1 MLRSVFNS
9 LSLPDG
15 PELPTPSA
23 EPPFHP
29 NAIWVNLRDYGFT
42 KAGEHHGDASA
53 LRNLFNQIRQGFILD
68 ENANGDKQRRERER
82 IEADIAA
89 QERSLG
95 ELRTDVRRINETE
108 IFKIESSIALV
119 DDDINQAK
127 LNALKQAKDP
137 AYLNRFNLRLY
148 WTIFVPAT
156 LFLIL
161 FYASAFHSAF
171 YRNVIGEVQQVGS
184 ANVDSVLNVVFNRQA
199 FTEFNLHWLA
209 PVVFFVFGMILHIAY
224 DGSGRLRWAK
234 LAGVLLFIL
243 VADGLLAFFIEDKNH
258 QVKLLMGRAE
268 PDYHFYDNPVFYM
281 VLILGY
287 FTCLGWSILL
297 HEIKA
302 EREKLDVEK
311 VTEAEIRALKE
322 KRLGLTNQIQNLKAE
337 VVRHEGKMEEL
348 RGEIAGLTRRCEQIS
363 LSLFDLEK
371 RVTDFYDGWLSY
383 VNLHSRH
390 NADLKASCQDV
401 LHTFY
406 NQHLPKP
413 LLIAA

>member
-15 PELPTPSA
+15 PETPTPSV

-95 ELRTDVRRINETE
+95 ELKTDVRRINETE
-108 IFKIESSIALV
+108 IPKIEGSIALV

-137 AYLNRFNLRLY
+137 AHLNRFNLRLY
-148 WTIFVPAT
+148 WVIFAPAT

-171 YRNVIGEVQQVGS
+171 YRNVIGEVQAS
-184 ANVDSVLNVVFNRQA
+184 NVDVASVLNAIFNWKA
-199 FTEFNLHWLA
+199 LTELNLHWLA
-209 PVVFFVFGMILHIAY
+209 PVVFFVFGMILHIVY
-224 DGSGRLRWAK
+224 DGSGRGRWAK

-258 QVKLLMGRAE
+258 QVKQLMNLAE
-268 PDYHFYDNPVFYM
+268 ANYHFYTSPVFYM
-281 VLILGY
+281 VLVLGY
-287 FTCLGWSILL
+287 FTCLGWSVML
-297 HEIKA
+297 HEIKR

-322 KRLGLTNQIQNLKAE
+322 KRLGLSNQIQNLKAE

-348 RGEIAGLTRRCEQIS
+348 LGEIAVLTRRRDHIS

-371 RVTDFYDGWLSY
+371 RITDFYDGWLSY
-383 VNLHSRH
+383 VNLHSRS
-390 NADLKASCQDV
+390 NGDLKASCQDV
-401 LHTFY
+401 LNIFY